1 MTVFIL
7 KINFKL
13 FIKKYLILNKNN
25 DNIKKLYVFYL
36 NIFKIIIFIF
46 NIYNFYINN

>member
-1 MTVFIL
+1 MIVFIL

-25 DNIKKLYVFYL
+25 DNIKKFLLKNKLLL
-36 NIFKIIIFIF
+36 NYFSL
-46 NIYNFYINN
+46 

>member
-25 DNIKKLYVFYL
+25 DNIKKLYVFFINL
-36 NIFKIIIFIF
+36 AIIINLSIWFILLDYL
-46 NIYNFYINN
+46 I

>member
-1 MTVFIL
+1 MIVFIL

-25 DNIKKLYVFYL
+25 DNIKKFYVYIYFFQIILKIYL
-36 NIFKIIIFIF
+36 IKF
-46 NIYNFYINN
+46 

>member
-1 MTVFIL
+1 MIVFIL

-25 DNIKKLYVFYL
+25 DNIKKFYV
-36 NIFKIIIFIF
+36 NIINKIIYLLKYLIIKIFLI
-46 NIYNFYINN
+46 

>member
-25 DNIKKLYVFYL
+25 DNIKKFYVYHS
-36 NIFKIIIFIF
+36 IISK
-46 NIYNFYINN
+46 NAW